1 MTADALKRAAA
12 QAAIDYIRP
21 NLQKDSVIGVGTG
34 STTNYFIDALDDLR
48 GSFDGAVAS
57 SEATAQ
63 RLRAKG
69 ISVLDLNAVPEV
81 QIYVDGA
88 DEANRA
94 RQLIKG
100 GGGALTREKILA
112 ASAREFVCII
122 DESKLVDLLG
132 QFPVAVE
139 VIPMARGLAAR
150 QLVGLGGRPAY
161 RQGFITD
168 NGNIILDVSGLD
180 LTNPSDME
188 RRINNIVGVVGNGIF
203 SAQAADKLLVARDGA
218 VDTV

>member
-1 MTADALKRAAA
+1 MSQDDHKRAAA
-12 QAAIDYIRP
+12 AAAIDYIRP
-21 NLQKDSVIGVGTG
+21 RLTRDTVIGVGTG
-34 STTNYFIDALDDLR
+34 STTNFFIDQLDALR
-48 GSFDGAVAS
+48 TSFDAAVAS

-81 QIYVDGA
+81 QVYVDGA

-112 ASAREFVCII
+112 TAAREFVCII

-132 QFPVAVE
+132 AYPVAVE

-150 QLVGLGGRPAY
+150 KLVGLGGQPTY
-161 RQGFITD
+161 RQGKVTD
-168 NGNIILDVSGLD
+168 NGNIILDVRGLD
-180 LTNPSDME
+180 LTDPTTME
-188 RRINNIVGVVGNGIF
+188 RRIDAVVGVVGNGIF
-203 SAQAADKLLVARDGA
+203 AERRADRLIIAGPGGVE
-218 VDTV
+218 TT